1 MDNTVKPV
9 QQLKADPSDFLQ
21 VTRGYMKEQRALV
34 RRSPSAWEVFSL
46 FTERMNKTN
55 AIVASQNTIAEI
67 LGLSRQTVA
76 TSIKILQEGRWIQVV
91 KIGNANAYVVN
102 SKVVWRDHAGKRYAH
117 FCADIIA
124 SESEQIEDWEGVE
137 LKSVPVLK
145 KGEKPVSADEEL
157 PPPDQRDLL
166 PLDEREFLTDKAT
179 GEITRRDPHTVDF
192 IAGQADQ
199 EAV

>member
-76 TSIKILQEGRWIQVV
+76 TSLT
-91 KIGNANAYVVN
+91 
-102 SKVVWRDHAGKRYAH
+102 S
-117 FCADIIA
+117 
-124 SESEQIEDWEGVE
+124 S
-137 LKSVPVLK
+137 
-145 KGEKPVSADEEL
+145 
-157 PPPDQRDLL
+157 PP
-166 PLDEREFLTDKAT
+166 
-179 GEITRRDPHTVDF
+179 
-192 IAGQADQ
+192 
-199 EAV
+199 